1 MQWFKHYSNASNDD
15 FLEELE
21 SKFGLEG
28 YARWWKLLE
37 VIAEEMERG
46 SDLCHAKHSLHKWS
60 LFLKGKQNK
69 LSSFLVYLENKQKIN
84 LEQTENILKIECPKL
99 LELRDNYTKK
109 YVHDS
114 DKCPPKNKEVR
125 SKNINIPPVVPP
137 EGGTQK
143 RASRLAE
150 DWQPDQALLDWCTR
164 KYPLLDSEH
173 QTELFKNHHIGKA
186 NKMVDWRRA
195 WQNWMHN
202 AASGR
207 FGTPKPVNQGRIVP
221 ANERKGGELSWD
233 SVMP

>member
-143 RASRLAE
+143 RASRLPE
-150 DWQPDQALLDWCTR
+150 NWQPDEQLLSWAASKHPQIDV
-164 KYPLLDSEH
+164 SH
-173 QTELFKNHHIGKA
+173 QTDLFRNHFLANGKP
-186 NKMVDWRRA
+186 MLDWRRA
-195 WQNWMHN
+195 WMNWITR
-202 AASGR
+202 AASGV
-207 FGTPKPVNQGRIVP
+207 FGTPKPPIQPKIVP
-221 ANERKGGELSWD
+221 ASERKGGELSWD